1 MSIFDVRHQDRAHRV
16 IQRALNCGRMPHA
29 YLFAGPEGVG
39 KEMLAMRLTKVLL
52 CGSPN
57 RRPMPQ
63 GVFPQSDDPP
73 TLAEQGMGQPAR
85 TGGSGFRV
93 QGSVGH
99 EDMPMQSRGHGTPD
113 SALDACGRCE
123 DCVLVDAGTHPDLH
137 LIYRQL
143 NKQHPDSTI
152 RKQKALVLG
161 VDIIRHFLIDPAGM
175 KPSRG
180 RAKVFVVRE
189 AERLNESAQN
199 ALLKTLEEPPPD
211 TFIVLLT
218 EALDRMLPTTRS
230 RCQQVLF
237 QSLPVDFVAEQV
249 RARRPEAEA
258 VQVAYAARHAGGSL
272 GAALR
277 LIDDSLFGLKRAWG
291 DQVVRLHS
299 EPGLAPND
307 LARPFMEDAGTLGK
321 CVSERDPEVSDTD
334 ASRVGLQ
341 TLLSAVADFYLDAL
355 RRSTGADVPLTNGD
369 QPEVLDRLAALADG
383 SLRACLRHLSE
394 ADTNLSRNANIE
406 LTLEAMFIGLS
417 RTRLTAAAGR
427 CAS

>member
-1 MSIFDVRHQDRAHRV
+1 VSIFDVRHQNRAHRV

-52 CGSPN
+52 CGSPQ
-57 RRPMPQ
+57 RGPMPE
-63 GVFPQSDDPP
+63 GVFSEGDDTPP
-73 TLAEQGMGQPAR
+73 LAAQGMGHPAQ
-85 TGGSGFRV
+85 GSGFRV
-93 QGSVGH
+93 QGSVKREEG
-99 EDMPMQSRGHGTPD
+99 PAD
-113 SALDACGRCE
+113 SEVGRYGALDACGKCE
-123 DCVLVDAGTHPDLH
+123 DCVLVEAGTHPDLH

-143 NKQHPDSTI
+143 NKQHPNSTI

-161 VDIIRHFLIDPAGM
+161 VDIIRHFLINPAGM
-175 KPSRG
+175 RPSRG

-189 AERLNESAQN
+189 AERLNEPAQN

-211 TFIVLLT
+211 TFIILLT

-237 QSLPVDFVAEQV
+237 QSLPVDFVAE
-249 RARRPEAEA
+249 RLRTGRPDAPA
-258 VQVAYAARHAGGSL
+258 QQVAYAARHAGGSL

-277 LIDDSLFGLKRAWG
+277 LIDDGLFELKRAWG
-291 DQVVRLHS
+291 DQIVRLHS
-299 EPGLAPND
+299 GSGVAPSD
-307 LARPFMEDAGTLGK
+307 MAKPFMEDAGTLGK

-355 RRSTGADVPLTNGD
+355 RRSTGADVPLINED
-369 QPEVLDRLAALADG
+369 QPEVVERLAAIDEQRLQ
-383 SLRACLRHLSE
+383 ACLSE
-394 ADTNLSRNANIE
+394 ADANLGRNANIE
-406 LTLEAMFIGLS
+406 LTLDAMFI
-417 RTRLTAAAGR
+417 RLARAGRVAAGVAR
-427 CAS
+427 AT